1 MKERRRNS
9 RVRRILAWVIAAAV
23 AVSIL
28 TIPQTESY
36 AAGGKVTKVAVSNL
50 PAKQLTLK
58 KGKTFTLKPKVTVTG
73 KISKKVT
80 YKTSNK
86 KIVTVSA
93 KGKITAKKKGT
104 AKIYVISKADK
115 KKKCTIT
122 VTVGTPVTKVKL
134 NKTKSTMTVGKKQT
148 LKATVTPKKASS
160 RAVVWKSSN
169 TKIATV
175 SSKGVVKAKKAGT
188 ATITATAKDGSGKKA
203 ACKITVKKKK
213 TAKPANDPTPI
224 PPAPTGSV
232 VIKSLTILGNAD
244 IQVVLSAKQA
254 LKASDFTVSSKVN
267 GYGKYVRKC
276 VLDSVTTTD
285 QITYRIHLNRQDV
298 LFNSNMV
305 QVSVSKLKTS
315 KEAVYRK
322 AASTITTSEVK
333 IFAKGDG
340 FNTKKDVTYYK
351 PDISGLAVITVG
363 ELPPGVSY
371 KEVQTGS
378 NSNYLEFTGVLT
390 ASGIY
395 TTKIDVVDELGNKI
409 HHTITWKI
417 WDAQTIVAEDIIQYG
432 YLQNPD
438 AAAGKPDGAYTS
450 KSDAQILPRGGSS
463 TYTYEVVSK
472 ADCMELTPDGFYA
485 YGTIDTRQAGTYSMK
500 VKITDKKDSAI
511 FTYCTVTFV
520 ITKGIRVKGTFV
532 DLDGHKIKNTVSDTF
547 WCYIK
552 SKWTDRAYS
561 IDLKKEIGKYNSSTG
576 TVYFDVPEGNYDIRV
591 VNKAGGVEKYLENYT
606 VSASTSNN
614 YQIVLPLYQITVASD
629 NTALGASSFGEWEE
643 ADGTLRG
650 KGEYLYLPVGNY
662 TLTSTAEKNGVTYQ
676 ATLKISVTNTTRSA
690 TVTAHVVAK

>member
-1 MKERRRNS
+1 MKERRKNS
-9 RVRRILAWVIAAAV
+9 TVGRILAWVIAAAV

-86 KIVTVSA
+86 KVVAVNA

-160 RAVVWKSSN
+160 KAVVWKSSN
-169 TKIATV
+169 TKVATV
-175 SSKGVVKAKKAGT
+175 TSKGVVKAKKAGT
-188 ATITATAKDGSGKKA
+188 VTITATAKDGSGKKA
-203 ACKITVKKKK
+203 TCKVTVKKK
-213 TAKPANDPTPI
+213 TVNPAPITPTPVE
-224 PPAPTGSV
+224 PV

-378 NSNYLEFTGVLT
+378 NSNYLEFTGVFT

-591 VNKAGGVEKYLENYT
+591 VNKTGGVEKYLENYT

-629 NTALGASSFGEWEE
+629 NTALGVSSFGEWEE

-662 TLTSTAEKNGVTYQ
+662 TLTSTAEKAGVTYQ
-676 ATLKISVTNTTRSA
+676 AILKISVTNTTRSA

>member
-1 MKERRRNS
+1 MKERRKNS
-9 RVRRILAWVIAAAV
+9 TVGRILAWVIAAAV

-86 KIVTVSA
+86 KVVAVNA

-160 RAVVWKSSN
+160 KAVVWKSSN
-169 TKIATV
+169 TKVATV
-175 SSKGVVKAKKAGT
+175 TSKGVVKAKKAGT
-188 ATITATAKDGSGKKA
+188 VTITATAKDGSGKKA
-203 ACKITVKKKK
+203 TCKVTVKKK
-213 TAKPANDPTPI
+213 TVNPAPITPTPVE
-224 PPAPTGSV
+224 PV

-378 NSNYLEFTGVLT
+378 NSNYLEFTGVFT

-591 VNKAGGVEKYLENYT
+591 VNKTGGVEKYLENYT

-629 NTALGASSFGEWEE
+629 NTALGVSSFGEWEE

-650 KGEYLYLPVGNY
+650 KGEYLYLLVGNY
-662 TLTSTAEKNGVTYQ
+662 TLTSTAEKAGVTYQ

>member
-1 MKERRRNS
+1 MKNGRTTMIK
-9 RVRRILAWVIAAAV
+9 RIFAVTLAFAV

-28 TIPQTESY
+28 TVPVQEAY
-36 AAGGKVTKVAVSNL
+36 AAGGKVKTVAVTNL

-58 KGKTFTLKPKVTVTG
+58 KGKTFTLKSKVTVTR
-73 KISKKVT
+73 KASKKVT

-86 KIVTVSA
+86 KIATVNA

-115 KKKCTIT
+115 KKKCTVT

-134 NKTKSTMTVGKKQT
+134 NKIKSTMTIGKKQT

-160 RAVVWKSSN
+160 KAVVWKSSN
-169 TKIATV
+169 KKVATV
-175 SSKGVVKAKKAGT
+175 TSKGVVKAKKAGT
-188 ATITATAKDGSGKKA
+188 VTITATAKDGSGKKA
-203 ACKITVKKKK
+203 TCKVTVKKK
-213 TAKPANDPTPI
+213 TVNPAPITPTPVE
-224 PPAPTGSV
+224 PV

-378 NSNYLEFTGVLT
+378 NSNYLEFTGVFT

-591 VNKAGGVEKYLENYT
+591 VNKTGGVEKYLENYT

-629 NTALGASSFGEWEE
+629 NTALGVSSFGEWEE

-662 TLTSTAEKNGVTYQ
+662 TLTSTAEKAGVTYQ

>member
-1 MKERRRNS
+1 MKERRKNS
-9 RVRRILAWVIAAAV
+9 TVGRILAWVIAAAV

-86 KIVTVSA
+86 KVVAVNA

-115 KKKCTIT
+115 QKKCTIT

-160 RAVVWKSSN
+160 KAVVWKSSN
-169 TKIATV
+169 TKVATV
-175 SSKGVVKAKKAGT
+175 TSKGVVKAKKAGT
-188 ATITATAKDGSGKKA
+188 VTITATAKDGSGKKA
-203 ACKITVKKKK
+203 TCKVTVKKK
-213 TAKPANDPTPI
+213 TVNPAPITPTPVE
-224 PPAPTGSV
+224 PV

-378 NSNYLEFTGVLT
+378 NSNYLEFTGVFT

-591 VNKAGGVEKYLENYT
+591 VNKTGGVEKYLENYT

-629 NTALGASSFGEWEE
+629 NTALGVSSFGEWEE

-662 TLTSTAEKNGVTYQ
+662 TLTSTAEKAGVTYQ

>member
-86 KIVTVSA
+86 KVVAVNA

-169 TKIATV
+169 KKVATV
-175 SSKGVVKAKKAGT
+175 TSKGVVKAKKAGT
-188 ATITATAKDGSGKKA
+188 VTITAIAKDGSGKKA
-203 ACKITVKKKK
+203 ACKITVKKK
-213 TAKPANDPTPI
+213 TTVKPADPEPT
-224 PPAPTGSV
+224 APT

-305 QVSVSKLKTS
+305 QVSVPKLKTR

-378 NSNYLEFTGVLT
+378 NSNYLEFTGALT

-409 HHTITWKI
+409 HHTITWKV
-417 WDAQTIVAEDIIQYG
+417 WDDQTIVAEDIIQYG
-432 YLQNPD
+432 NLKNPD

-450 KSDAQILPRGGSS
+450 KDDVQILPRGGSS

-485 YGTIDTRQAGTYSMK
+485 YGTIDTSQAGTYTMK
-500 VKITDKKDSAI
+500 VKITDKKDSSI

-520 ITKGIRVKGTFV
+520 IAKGIRVNGTFV

-547 WCYIK
+547 LCYIK
-552 SKWTDRAYS
+552 SRWTDRAYS
-561 IDLKKEIGKYNSSTG
+561 IDLRKEIGKYNSSTG

-591 VNKAGGVEKYLENYT
+591 VNKTGGVEKYLENYT

-629 NTALGASSFGEWEE
+629 NTALGVSSFGEWEE

-662 TLTSTAEKNGVTYQ
+662 TLTSTAEKAGVTYQ

>member
-1 MKERRRNS
+1 MKERRKNS
-9 RVRRILAWVIAAAV
+9 TVGRILAWVIAAAV

-86 KIVTVSA
+86 KVVAVNA

-160 RAVVWKSSN
+160 KAVVWKSSN
-169 TKIATV
+169 TKVATV
-175 SSKGVVKAKKAGT
+175 TSKGVVKAKKAGT
-188 ATITATAKDGSGKKA
+188 VTITATAKDGSGKKET
-203 ACKITVKKKK
+203 CKVTVKKK
-213 TAKPANDPTPI
+213 TVNPAPITPTPVE
-224 PPAPTGSV
+224 PV

-378 NSNYLEFTGVLT
+378 NSNYLEFTGVFT

-591 VNKAGGVEKYLENYT
+591 VNKTGGVEKYLENYT

-629 NTALGASSFGEWEE
+629 NTALGVSSFGEWEE

-662 TLTSTAEKNGVTYQ
+662 TLTSTAEKAGVTYQ

>member
-1 MKERRRNS
+1 MKERRKNS
-9 RVRRILAWVIAAAV
+9 TVGRILAWVIAAAV

-86 KIVTVSA
+86 KVVAVNA

-160 RAVVWKSSN
+160 KAVVWKSSN
-169 TKIATV
+169 TKVATV
-175 SSKGVVKAKKAGT
+175 TSKGVVKAKKAGT
-188 ATITATAKDGSGKKA
+188 VTITATAKDGSGKKA
-203 ACKITVKKKK
+203 TCKVTVKKK
-213 TAKPANDPTPI
+213 TVNPAPITPTPVE
-224 PPAPTGSV
+224 PV

-378 NSNYLEFTGVLT
+378 NSNYLEFTSVFT

-591 VNKAGGVEKYLENYT
+591 VNKTGGVEKYLENYT

-629 NTALGASSFGEWEE
+629 NTALGVSSFGEWEE

-662 TLTSTAEKNGVTYQ
+662 TLTSTAEKAGVTYQ

>member
-1 MKERRRNS
+1 MKERRKNS
-9 RVRRILAWVIAAAV
+9 PVRRILAWVIAAAV

-86 KIVTVSA
+86 KVVAVNA

-115 KKKCTIT
+115 KKKCTIM

-175 SSKGVVKAKKAGT
+175 SSKGIVKAKKAGT
-188 ATITATAKDGSGKKA
+188 VTITAIAKDGSGKKA
-203 ACKITVKKKK
+203 TCKITVKKK
-213 TAKPANDPTPI
+213 TVKPANDPTPVT
-224 PPAPTGSV
+224 PTPNEPV
-232 VIKSLTILGNAD
+232 VINSLTILGNAD
-244 IQVVLSAKQA
+244 IQVVLSAEQA
-254 LKASDFTVSSKVN
+254 LSASDFTVSSKVN
-267 GYGKYVRKC
+267 GYGNYVRKC

-305 QVSVSKLKTS
+305 QVSVPKLKTS

-322 AASTITTSEVK
+322 AADEITTGEVK

-340 FNTKKDVTYYK
+340 FNTKKDITYYK
-351 PDISGLAVITVG
+351 PNISGLAVFTVG

-371 KEVQTGS
+371 KEVQKGS
-378 NSNYLEFTGVLT
+378 ASNYLEFTGVFT

-409 HHTITWKI
+409 HHTVTWKV

-432 YLQNPD
+432 
-438 AAAGKPDGAYTS
+438 
-450 KSDAQILPRGGSS
+450 
-463 TYTYEVVSK
+463 
-472 ADCMELTPDGFYA
+472 
-485 YGTIDTRQAGTYSMK
+485 
-500 VKITDKKDSAI
+500 
-511 FTYCTVTFV
+511 
-520 ITKGIRVKGTFV
+520 
-532 DLDGHKIKNTVSDTF
+532 
-547 WCYIK
+547 
-552 SKWTDRAYS
+552 
-561 IDLKKEIGKYNSSTG
+561 
-576 TVYFDVPEGNYDIRV
+576 
-591 VNKAGGVEKYLENYT
+591 
-606 VSASTSNN
+606 
-614 YQIVLPLYQITVASD
+614 
-629 NTALGASSFGEWEE
+629 
-643 ADGTLRG
+643 
-650 KGEYLYLPVGNY
+650 
-662 TLTSTAEKNGVTYQ
+662 
-676 ATLKISVTNTTRSA
+676 
-690 TVTAHVVAK
+690 

>member
-1 MKERRRNS
+1 MKERRKNS
-9 RVRRILAWVIAAAV
+9 PVRRILAWVIAVAV

-50 PAKQLTLK
+50 LAKQLTLK

-86 KIVTVSA
+86 KVVTVNA

-160 RAVVWKSSN
+160 KAVVWKSSN
-169 TKIATV
+169 KKVATV
-175 SSKGVVKAKKAGT
+175 TSKGVVKAKKAGT
-188 ATITATAKDGSGKKA
+188 VTITATAKDGSGKKA
-203 ACKITVKKKK
+203 ACKITVKKK
-213 TAKPANDPTPI
+213 TTVKPADPEPT
-224 PPAPTGSV
+224 APT

-378 NSNYLEFTGVLT
+378 NSNYLEFTGVFT

-591 VNKAGGVEKYLENYT
+591 VNKTGGVEKYLENYT

-629 NTALGASSFGEWEE
+629 NTALGVSSFGEWEE

-662 TLTSTAEKNGVTYQ
+662 TLTSTAEKAGVTYQ

>member
-1 MKERRRNS
+1 MKERRKNS
-9 RVRRILAWVIAAAV
+9 TVGRILAWVIAAAV

-86 KIVTVSA
+86 KVVAVNA

-122 VTVGTPVTKVKL
+122 VTVGTPVT
-134 NKTKSTMTVGKKQT
+134 MRVGKKQT

-203 ACKITVKKKK
+203 ACKITVKKKTTVK
-213 TAKPANDPTPI
+213 PVDPEPTAP
-224 PPAPTGSV
+224 

-305 QVSVSKLKTS
+305 QVSVPKLKTS

-340 FNTKKDVTYYK
+340 FNTKKDITYYK
-351 PDISGLAVITVG
+351 PDISGLAVFTVG

-378 NSNYLEFTGVLT
+378 NSNYLEFTGVFT

-450 KSDAQILPRGGSS
+450 KDDAQILPRGGSS

-485 YGTIDTRQAGTYSMK
+485 YGTIDTSQAGTYTMK

-520 ITKGIRVKGTFV
+520 IAKGIRVNGTFV

-547 WCYIK
+547 LCYIK
-552 SKWTDRAYS
+552 SRWTDRAYS

-576 TVYFDVPEGNYDIRV
+576 TVYFDVTEGNYDIRV
-591 VNKAGGVEKYLENYT
+591 VNKTGGVEKYLENYM
-606 VSASTSNN
+606 VSTATSNN

-629 NTALGASSFGEWEE
+629 NTALSASSFGEWEE

-662 TLTSTAEKNGVTYQ
+662 TLTSTAEKAGVTYQ

>member
-1 MKERRRNS
+1 MKERRKNS
-9 RVRRILAWVIAAAV
+9 PVRRILAWVIAVAV

-50 PAKQLTLK
+50 LAKQLTLK

-86 KIVTVSA
+86 KVVTVNA

-351 PDISGLAVITVG
+351 PDISGLAVFTVG

-378 NSNYLEFTGVLT
+378 NSNYLEFTGVFT

-438 AAAGKPDGAYTS
+438 VAAGKPDGAYTS

-463 TYTYEVVSK
+463 TYTYEVVSR

-591 VNKAGGVEKYLENYT
+591 VNKTGGVEKYLENYT

-629 NTALGASSFGEWEE
+629 NTALGVSSFGEWEE

-662 TLTSTAEKNGVTYQ
+662 TLTSTAEKAGVTYQ
-676 ATLKISVTNTTRSA
+676 ATLQISVTDTTRSA

>member
-1 MKERRRNS
+1 MKERRKNS
-9 RVRRILAWVIAAAV
+9 TVGRILAWVIAAAV

-86 KIVTVSA
+86 KVVAVNA

-122 VTVGTPVTKVKL
+122 VTAGTPVTKVKL

-160 RAVVWKSSN
+160 KAVVWKSSN
-169 TKIATV
+169 TKVATV
-175 SSKGVVKAKKAGT
+175 TSKGVVKAKKAGT
-188 ATITATAKDGSGKKA
+188 VTITATAKDGSGKKA
-203 ACKITVKKKK
+203 TCKVTVKKK
-213 TAKPANDPTPI
+213 TVNPAPITPTPVE
-224 PPAPTGSV
+224 PV

-378 NSNYLEFTGVLT
+378 NSNYLEFTGVFT

-591 VNKAGGVEKYLENYT
+591 VNKTGGVEKYLENYT

-629 NTALGASSFGEWEE
+629 NTALGVSSFGEWEE

-662 TLTSTAEKNGVTYQ
+662 TLTSTAEKAGVTYQ

>member
-1 MKERRRNS
+1 MKERRKNS
-9 RVRRILAWVIAAAV
+9 PVRRILAWVIAVAV

-50 PAKQLTLK
+50 LAKQLTLK

-86 KIVTVSA
+86 KVVTVNA

-378 NSNYLEFTGVLT
+378 NSNYLEFTGVFT

-438 AAAGKPDGAYTS
+438 VAAGKPDGAYTS

-591 VNKAGGVEKYLENYT
+591 VNKTGGVEKYLENYT

-629 NTALGASSFGEWEE
+629 NTALGVSSFGEWEE

>member
-1 MKERRRNS
+1 MKERRKNLL
-9 RVRRILAWVIAAAV
+9 VRRILAWVIAAAV

-28 TIPQTESY
+28 TVPQAESY
-36 AAGGKVTKVAVSNL
+36 AAGGKVTKVSVSNL

-104 AKIYVISKADK
+104 AKIYVISKANK

-160 RAVVWKSSN
+160 KAVVWKSSN
-169 TKIATV
+169 TKVATV
-175 SSKGVVKAKKAGT
+175 TSKGVVKAKKAGT
-188 ATITATAKDGSGKKA
+188 VTITATAKDGSGKKA
-203 ACKITVKKKK
+203 TCKITVKKK
-213 TAKPANDPTPI
+213 TTVKPADPEPT
-224 PPAPTGSV
+224 APT

-305 QVSVSKLKTS
+305 QVSVPKLKTS

-351 PDISGLAVITVG
+351 PDISGLAVFTVG

-378 NSNYLEFTGVLT
+378 NSNYLEFTGALT
-390 ASGIY
+390 ESGIY

-409 HHTITWKI
+409 HHTITWKV

-432 YLQNPD
+432 NLKNPD
-438 AAAGKPDGAYTS
+438 AAAGKSDGAYTS
-450 KSDAQILPRGGSS
+450 KDDAQILPRGGSG

-485 YGTIDTRQAGTYSMK
+485 YGTIDTSQAGTYTMK

-520 ITKGIRVKGTFV
+520 IAKGIRVNGTFV

-547 WCYIK
+547 LCYIK
-552 SKWTDRAYS
+552 SRWTDRAYS
-561 IDLKKEIGKYNSSTG
+561 IDLKKEIGKYNSSIG

-591 VNKAGGVEKYLENYT
+591 VNKTGGVEKYLENYT

-614 YQIVLPLYQITVASD
+614 YQIVLPLYQITVTSD
-629 NTALGASSFGEWEE
+629 NTALSASSFGEWEE

-662 TLTSTAEKNGVTYQ
+662 TLTSTAEKNGITYQ

>member
-1 MKERRRNS
+1 MKERRKNS
-9 RVRRILAWVIAAAV
+9 TVGRILAWVIAAAV

-86 KIVTVSA
+86 KVVAVNA

-160 RAVVWKSSN
+160 KAVVWKSSN
-169 TKIATV
+169 TKVATV
-175 SSKGVVKAKKAGT
+175 TSKGVVKAKKAGT
-188 ATITATAKDGSGKKA
+188 VTITATAKDGSGKKA
-203 ACKITVKKKK
+203 TCKVTVKKK
-213 TAKPANDPTPI
+213 TVN
-224 PPAPTGSV
+224 PAPITPTSVEPV

-378 NSNYLEFTGVLT
+378 NSNYLEFTGVFT

-591 VNKAGGVEKYLENYT
+591 VNKTGGVEKYLENYT

-629 NTALGASSFGEWEE
+629 NTALGVSSFGEWEE

-662 TLTSTAEKNGVTYQ
+662 TLTSTAEKAGVTYQ

>member
-1 MKERRRNS
+1 MKERRKNS
-9 RVRRILAWVIAAAV
+9 PVRRILAWVIAAAV

-58 KGKTFTLKPKVTVTG
+58 KGKTFTIKPKVTVTG

-86 KIVTVSA
+86 KVVAVNA

-175 SSKGVVKAKKAGT
+175 SSKGIVKAKKAGT
-188 ATITATAKDGSGKKA
+188 VTITAIAKDGSGKKA
-203 ACKITVKKKK
+203 TCKITVKKK
-213 TAKPANDPTPI
+213 TVKPANDPTPVT
-224 PPAPTGSV
+224 PTPTEPV
-232 VIKSLTILGNAD
+232 VINSLTILGNAD
-244 IQVVLSAKQA
+244 IQVVLSAEQA
-254 LKASDFTVSSKVN
+254 LSASDFTVSSKVN
-267 GYGKYVRKC
+267 GYGNYVRKC

-305 QVSVSKLKTS
+305 QVSVPKLKTS

-322 AASTITTSEVK
+322 AADEITTGEVK

-340 FNTKKDVTYYK
+340 FNTKKDITYYK
-351 PDISGLAVITVG
+351 PDISGLAVFTVG

-378 NSNYLEFTGVLT
+378 ASNYLEFTGVFT

-409 HHTITWKI
+409 HHTITWKV

-432 YLQNPD
+432 NLKNPD

-450 KSDAQILPRGGSS
+450 KDDVQILPRGGSG

-485 YGTIDTRQAGTYSMK
+485 YGTIDTSQAGTYTMK
-500 VKITDKKDSAI
+500 VKITDKKNSAI

-520 ITKGIRVKGTFV
+520 IAKGIRVNGTFV

-547 WCYIK
+547 LCYIK
-552 SKWTDRAYS
+552 SRWTDRAYS

-591 VNKAGGVEKYLENYT
+591 VNKTGGVEKYLENYT

-614 YQIVLPLYQITVASD
+614 YQIVLPLYQITVVSD
-629 NTALGASSFGEWEE
+629 NTALSASSFGEWEE

-662 TLTSTAEKNGVTYQ
+662 TLTGTAEKNGVTYQ
-676 ATLKISVTNTTRSA
+676 ATLQISVTDTTRSA

>member
-1 MKERRRNS
+1 MKERRKNS
-9 RVRRILAWVIAAAV
+9 PVRRILAWVIAAAV

-86 KIVTVSA
+86 KVVAVNA

-175 SSKGVVKAKKAGT
+175 SSKGIVKAKKAGMV
-188 ATITATAKDGSGKKA
+188 TITAIAKDGSGKKA
-203 ACKITVKKKK
+203 TCKITVKKK
-213 TAKPANDPTPI
+213 TVKPANDPTPVT
-224 PPAPTGSV
+224 PTPTEPV
-232 VIKSLTILGNAD
+232 VINSLTILGNAD
-244 IQVVLSAKQA
+244 IQVVLSAEQA
-254 LKASDFTVSSKVN
+254 LSASDFTVSSKVN
-267 GYGKYVRKC
+267 GYGNYVRKC

-305 QVSVSKLKTS
+305 QVSVPKLKTS

-322 AASTITTSEVK
+322 AADEITTGEVK

-340 FNTKKDVTYYK
+340 FNTKKDITYYK
-351 PDISGLAVITVG
+351 PNISGLAVFTVG

-371 KEVQTGS
+371 KEVQKGS
-378 NSNYLEFTGVLT
+378 ASNYLEFTGVFT

-409 HHTITWKI
+409 HHTVTWKV

-485 YGTIDTRQAGTYSMK
+485 YGTIDTRQAGTYTMK
-500 VKITDKKDSAI
+500 VKITDKKNSAI

-520 ITKGIRVKGTFV
+520 IEKGIRVKGTFV

-547 WCYIK
+547 CCYIK
-552 SKWTDRAYS
+552 SKWMDRAYS
-561 IDLKKEIGKYNSSTG
+561 IDLRKEIGKYNSSTG

-591 VNKAGGVEKYLENYT
+591 VNKTGGVEKYLENYT
-606 VSASTSNN
+606 VSTSTSNN

-629 NTALGASSFGEWEE
+629 NTALSASSFGEWEE
-643 ADGTLRG
+643 TDGTLRG

-662 TLTSTAEKNGVTYQ
+662 TLTGIAEKNGVTYQ
-676 ATLKISVTNTTRSA
+676 ATLQISVTDTTRSA

>member
-1 MKERRRNS
+1 MKERRKNS
-9 RVRRILAWVIAAAV
+9 LVRRILAWVIAAAV

-28 TIPQTESY
+28 TVPQAESY

-86 KIVTVSA
+86 KVVAVNA

-160 RAVVWKSSN
+160 KAVVWKSSN
-169 TKIATV
+169 TKVATV
-175 SSKGVVKAKKAGT
+175 TSKGVVKAKKAGT
-188 ATITATAKDGSGKKA
+188 VTITATAKDGSGKKA

-298 LFNSNMV
+298 LFNNNMI

-340 FNTKKDVTYYK
+340 FNTKKDITYYK
-351 PDISGLAVITVG
+351 PDISGLAIFTVG

-378 NSNYLEFTGVLT
+378 NSNYLEFTGVFT

-409 HHTITWKI
+409 HHTITWKV

-591 VNKAGGVEKYLENYT
+591 VNKTGGVEKYLENYT

-629 NTALGASSFGEWEE
+629 NTALGVSSFGEWEE

>member
-1 MKERRRNS
+1 M
-9 RVRRILAWVIAAAV
+9 
-23 AVSIL
+23 
-28 TIPQTESY
+28 
-36 AAGGKVTKVAVSNL
+36 
-50 PAKQLTLK
+50 
-58 KGKTFTLKPKVTVTG
+58 
-73 KISKKVT
+73 
-80 YKTSNK
+80 
-86 KIVTVSA
+86 
-93 KGKITAKKKGT
+93 
-104 AKIYVISKADK
+104 
-115 KKKCTIT
+115 
-122 VTVGTPVTKVKL
+122 
-134 NKTKSTMTVGKKQT
+134 
-148 LKATVTPKKASS
+148 
-160 RAVVWKSSN
+160 
-169 TKIATV
+169 
-175 SSKGVVKAKKAGT
+175 
-188 ATITATAKDGSGKKA
+188 
-203 ACKITVKKKK
+203 
-213 TAKPANDPTPI
+213 
-224 PPAPTGSV
+224 
-232 VIKSLTILGNAD
+232 IKSLTILGNAD

-305 QVSVSKLKTS
+305 QVSVPKLKTS

-351 PDISGLAVITVG
+351 PDISGLAVFTVG

-409 HHTITWKI
+409 HHTITWKV
-417 WDAQTIVAEDIIQYG
+417 WDDQTIVAEDIIQYG
-432 YLQNPD
+432 NLKNPD

-450 KSDAQILPRGGSS
+450 KEDAQILPRGGSS

-472 ADCMELTPDGFYA
+472 TDCMELTPDGFYA
-485 YGTIDTRQAGTYSMK
+485 YGTIDTSQAGTYTMK
-500 VKITDKKDSAI
+500 VKITDKKDSSI

-520 ITKGIRVKGTFV
+520 IAKGIRVKGTFV

-547 WCYIK
+547 LCYIK
-552 SKWTDRAYS
+552 SRWTDRAYS

-591 VNKAGGVEKYLENYT
+591 VNKAGGVEKYLGNYT

-629 NTALGASSFGEWEE
+629 NTALSASSFGEWEE
-643 ADGTLRG
+643 TDGTLRG

-662 TLTSTAEKNGVTYQ
+662 TLNSTAEKAGVTYQ

-690 TVTAHVVAK
+690 TVTAHVVAQ

>member
-1 MKERRRNS
+1 MKERRKNS
-9 RVRRILAWVIAAAV
+9 TVGRILAWVIAAAV

-86 KIVTVSA
+86 KVVAVNA

-115 KKKCTIT
+115 KKECTIT

-160 RAVVWKSSN
+160 KAVVWKSSN
-169 TKIATV
+169 TKVATV
-175 SSKGVVKAKKAGT
+175 TSKGVVKAKKAGT
-188 ATITATAKDGSGKKA
+188 VTITATAKDGSGKKA
-203 ACKITVKKKK
+203 TCKVTVKKK
-213 TAKPANDPTPI
+213 TVNPAPITPTPVE
-224 PPAPTGSV
+224 PV

-378 NSNYLEFTGVLT
+378 NSNYLEFTGVFT

-591 VNKAGGVEKYLENYT
+591 VNKTGGVEKYLENYT

-629 NTALGASSFGEWEE
+629 NTALGVSSFGEWEE

-662 TLTSTAEKNGVTYQ
+662 TLTSTAEKAGVTYQ

>member
-1 MKERRRNS
+1 MKERRKNS
-9 RVRRILAWVIAAAV
+9 TVGRILAWVIAAAV

-86 KIVTVSA
+86 KVVAVNA

-160 RAVVWKSSN
+160 KAVVWKSSN
-169 TKIATV
+169 TKVATV
-175 SSKGVVKAKKAGT
+175 TSKGVVKAKKAGT
-188 ATITATAKDGSGKKA
+188 VTITATAKDGSGKKA
-203 ACKITVKKKK
+203 TCKVTVKKK
-213 TAKPANDPTPI
+213 TVNPAPITPTPVE
-224 PPAPTGSV
+224 PV

-378 NSNYLEFTGVLT
+378 NSNYLEFTGVFT

-438 AAAGKPDGAYTS
+438 EAAGKPDGAYTS

-591 VNKAGGVEKYLENYT
+591 VNKTGGVEKYLENYT

-629 NTALGASSFGEWEE
+629 NTALGVSSFGEWEE

-662 TLTSTAEKNGVTYQ
+662 TLTSTAEKAGVTYQ

>member
-1 MKERRRNS
+1 MKKHTKMS
-9 RVRRILAWVIAAAV
+9 VLKRILAIVIAAAV

-28 TIPQTESY
+28 TVPDVEVS
-36 AAGGKVTKVAVSNL
+36 AATGKVKSVAVTNL

-58 KGKTFTLKPKVTVTG
+58 KGKTFTLKSKVTVTG
-73 KISKKVT
+73 KVSKKVT

-86 KIVTVSA
+86 KIATVNA

-160 RAVVWKSSN
+160 KAVVWKSSN
-169 TKIATV
+169 TKVATV
-175 SSKGVVKAKKAGT
+175 TSKGVVKAKKAGT
-188 ATITATAKDGSGKKA
+188 VTITATAKDGSGKKA
-203 ACKITVKKKK
+203 TCKVTVKKK
-213 TAKPANDPTPI
+213 TVNPAPITPTPVE
-224 PPAPTGSV
+224 PV

-378 NSNYLEFTGVLT
+378 NSNYLEFTGVFT

-591 VNKAGGVEKYLENYT
+591 VNKTGGVEKYLENYT

-629 NTALGASSFGEWEE
+629 NTALGVSSFGEWEE

-662 TLTSTAEKNGVTYQ
+662 TLTSTAEKAGVTYQ

>member
-1 MKERRRNS
+1 MKERRKNS
-9 RVRRILAWVIAAAV
+9 TVGRILAWVIAAAV

-86 KIVTVSA
+86 KVVAVNA

-160 RAVVWKSSN
+160 KAVVWKSSN
-169 TKIATV
+169 TKVATV
-175 SSKGVVKAKKAGT
+175 TSKGVVKAKKAGT
-188 ATITATAKDGSGKKA
+188 VTITATAKDGSGKKA
-203 ACKITVKKKK
+203 TCKVTVKKK
-213 TAKPANDPTPI
+213 TVNPAPITPTPVE
-224 PPAPTGSV
+224 PV

-378 NSNYLEFTGVLT
+378 NSNYLEFTGVFT

-591 VNKAGGVEKYLENYT
+591 VNKTGGVEKYLENYT
-606 VSASTSNN
+606 VSASTSDN

-629 NTALGASSFGEWEE
+629 NTALGVSSFGEWEE

-662 TLTSTAEKNGVTYQ
+662 TLTSTAEKAGVTYQ

>member
-1 MKERRRNS
+1 MKERRKNS
-9 RVRRILAWVIAAAV
+9 TVGRILAWVIAAAV

-86 KIVTVSA
+86 KVVAVNA

-160 RAVVWKSSN
+160 KAVVWKSSN
-169 TKIATV
+169 TKVATV
-175 SSKGVVKAKKAGT
+175 TSKGVVKAKKAGT
-188 ATITATAKDGSGKKA
+188 VTITATAKDGSGKKA
-203 ACKITVKKKK
+203 TCKVTVKKK
-213 TAKPANDPTPI
+213 TVNPAPITPTPVE
-224 PPAPTGSV
+224 PV

-378 NSNYLEFTGVLT
+378 NSNYLEFTGVFT

-591 VNKAGGVEKYLENYT
+591 VNKTGGVEKYLENYT

-629 NTALGASSFGEWEE
+629 NTTLGVSSFGEWEE

-662 TLTSTAEKNGVTYQ
+662 TLTSTAEKAGVTYQ

>member
-1 MKERRRNS
+1 MKERRKNS
-9 RVRRILAWVIAAAV
+9 TVGRILAWVIAAAV

-86 KIVTVSA
+86 KVVAVNA

-122 VTVGTPVTKVKL
+122 VTVGILVTKVKL

-160 RAVVWKSSN
+160 KAVVWKSSN
-169 TKIATV
+169 TKVATV
-175 SSKGVVKAKKAGT
+175 TSKGVVKAKKAGT
-188 ATITATAKDGSGKKA
+188 VTITATAKDGSGKKA
-203 ACKITVKKKK
+203 TCKVTVKKK
-213 TAKPANDPTPI
+213 TVNPAPITPTPVE
-224 PPAPTGSV
+224 PV

-378 NSNYLEFTGVLT
+378 NSNYLEFTGVFT

-591 VNKAGGVEKYLENYT
+591 VNKTGGVEKYLENYT

-629 NTALGASSFGEWEE
+629 NTALGVSSFGEWEE

-662 TLTSTAEKNGVTYQ
+662 TLTSTAEKAGVTYQ

>member
-1 MKERRRNS
+1 
-9 RVRRILAWVIAAAV
+9 
-23 AVSIL
+23 
-28 TIPQTESY
+28 
-36 AAGGKVTKVAVSNL
+36 
-50 PAKQLTLK
+50 
-58 KGKTFTLKPKVTVTG
+58 
-73 KISKKVT
+73 
-80 YKTSNK
+80 
-86 KIVTVSA
+86 
-93 KGKITAKKKGT
+93 
-104 AKIYVISKADK
+104 
-115 KKKCTIT
+115 
-122 VTVGTPVTKVKL
+122 
-134 NKTKSTMTVGKKQT
+134 
-148 LKATVTPKKASS
+148 
-160 RAVVWKSSN
+160 
-169 TKIATV
+169 
-175 SSKGVVKAKKAGT
+175 
-188 ATITATAKDGSGKKA
+188 
-203 ACKITVKKKK
+203 
-213 TAKPANDPTPI
+213 
-224 PPAPTGSV
+224 
-232 VIKSLTILGNAD
+232 
-244 IQVVLSAKQA
+244 
-254 LKASDFTVSSKVN
+254 
-267 GYGKYVRKC
+267 
-276 VLDSVTTTD
+276 
-285 QITYRIHLNRQDV
+285 
-298 LFNSNMV
+298 MV
-305 QVSVSKLKTS
+305 QVSVPKLKTS

-351 PDISGLAVITVG
+351 PDISGLAVFTVG

-409 HHTITWKI
+409 HHTITWKV
-417 WDAQTIVAEDIIQYG
+417 WDDQTIVAEDIIQYG
-432 YLQNPD
+432 NLKNPD

-450 KSDAQILPRGGSS
+450 KEDAQILPRGGSS

-485 YGTIDTRQAGTYSMK
+485 YGTIDTSQAGTYTMK
-500 VKITDKKDSAI
+500 VKITDKKDSSI

-520 ITKGIRVKGTFV
+520 IAKGIRVNGTFV

-547 WCYIK
+547 LCYIK
-552 SKWTDRAYS
+552 SRWTDRAYS

-676 ATLKISVTNTTRSA
+676 ATLKISVTNTTRA
-690 TVTAHVVAK
+690 NMVTAHVVAQ

>member
-86 KIVTVSA
+86 KVVAVNA

-169 TKIATV
+169 KKVATV
-175 SSKGVVKAKKAGT
+175 TSKGVVKAKKAGT
-188 ATITATAKDGSGKKA
+188 VTITAIAKDGSGKKA
-203 ACKITVKKKK
+203 ACKITVKKK
-213 TAKPANDPTPI
+213 TTVKPADPEPT
-224 PPAPTGSV
+224 APT

-305 QVSVSKLKTS
+305 QVSVPKLKTS

-378 NSNYLEFTGVLT
+378 NSNYLEFTGALT

-409 HHTITWKI
+409 HHTITWKV
-417 WDAQTIVAEDIIQYG
+417 WDDQTIVAEDIIQYG
-432 YLQNPD
+432 NLKNPD

-450 KSDAQILPRGGSS
+450 KDDVQILPRGGSS

-485 YGTIDTRQAGTYSMK
+485 YGTIDTSQAGTYTMK
-500 VKITDKKDSAI
+500 VKITDKKDSSI

-520 ITKGIRVKGTFV
+520 IAKGIRVNGTFV

-547 WCYIK
+547 LCYIK
-552 SKWTDRAYS
+552 SRWTDRAYS

-591 VNKAGGVEKYLENYT
+591 VNKTGGVEKYLENYT

-629 NTALGASSFGEWEE
+629 NTALGVSSFGEWEE

-662 TLTSTAEKNGVTYQ
+662 TLTSTAEKAGVTYQ

>member
-1 MKERRRNS
+1 MKERRKNS
-9 RVRRILAWVIAAAV
+9 TVGRILAWVIAAAV

-86 KIVTVSA
+86 KVVAVNA

-160 RAVVWKSSN
+160 KAVVWKSSN
-169 TKIATV
+169 TKVATV
-175 SSKGVVKAKKAGT
+175 TSKGVVKAKKAGT
-188 ATITATAKDGSGKKA
+188 VTITATAKDGSGKKA
-203 ACKITVKKKK
+203 TCKVTVKKK
-213 TAKPANDPTPI
+213 TVNPAPITPTPVE
-224 PPAPTGSV
+224 PV

-378 NSNYLEFTGVLT
+378 NSNYLEFTGVFT

-561 IDLKKEIGKYNSSTG
+561 IDLKKEIGKYNSSTE

-591 VNKAGGVEKYLENYT
+591 VNKTGGVEKYLENYT

-629 NTALGASSFGEWEE
+629 NTALGVSSFGEWEE

-662 TLTSTAEKNGVTYQ
+662 TLTSTAEKAGVTYQ

>member
-1 MKERRRNS
+1 MKERRKNS
-9 RVRRILAWVIAAAV
+9 PVRRILAWVIAVAV

-86 KIVTVSA
+86 KVVAVNA

-160 RAVVWKSSN
+160 KAVVWKSSN
-169 TKIATV
+169 KKVATV
-175 SSKGVVKAKKAGT
+175 TSKGVVKAKKAGT
-188 ATITATAKDGSGKKA
+188 VTITATAKDGSGKKA
-203 ACKITVKKKK
+203 ACKITVNKK
-213 TAKPANDPTPI
+213 TTVKPADPEPT
-224 PPAPTGSV
+224 APT

-305 QVSVSKLKTS
+305 QVSVPKLKTS

-351 PDISGLAVITVG
+351 PDISGLAVFTVG

-378 NSNYLEFTGVLT
+378 NSNYLEFTGVFT

-409 HHTITWKI
+409 HHTITWKV
-417 WDAQTIVAEDIIQYG
+417 WDDQTIVAEDIIQYG
-432 YLQNPD
+432 NLKNPD

-450 KSDAQILPRGGSS
+450 KEDAQILPRGGSS

-485 YGTIDTRQAGTYSMK
+485 YGTIDTSQAGTYTMK
-500 VKITDKKDSAI
+500 VKITDKKDSSI

-520 ITKGIRVKGTFV
+520 IAKGIRVNGTFV

-547 WCYIK
+547 LCYIK
-552 SKWTDRAYS
+552 SRWTDRAYS

-629 NTALGASSFGEWEE
+629 NTALSASSFGEWEE

-650 KGEYLYLPVGNY
+650 KGEYLYLPVGSY

-690 TVTAHVVAK
+690 TVTAHVVAQ

>member
-1 MKERRRNS
+1 MKERRKNS
-9 RVRRILAWVIAAAV
+9 TVGRILAWVIAAAV

-36 AAGGKVTKVAVSNL
+36 AAGGKATKVAVSNL

-86 KIVTVSA
+86 KVVAVNA

-160 RAVVWKSSN
+160 KAVVWKSSN
-169 TKIATV
+169 TKVATV
-175 SSKGVVKAKKAGT
+175 TSKGVVKAKKAGT
-188 ATITATAKDGSGKKA
+188 VTITATAKDGSGKKA
-203 ACKITVKKKK
+203 TCKVTVKKK
-213 TAKPANDPTPI
+213 TVNPAPITPTPVE
-224 PPAPTGSV
+224 PV

-378 NSNYLEFTGVLT
+378 NSNYLEFTGVFT

-591 VNKAGGVEKYLENYT
+591 VNKTGGVEKYLENYT

-629 NTALGASSFGEWEE
+629 NTALGVSSFGEWEE

-662 TLTSTAEKNGVTYQ
+662 TLTSTAEKAGVTYQ

>member
-1 MKERRRNS
+1 MKERRKNS
-9 RVRRILAWVIAAAV
+9 TVGRILAWVIAAAV

-86 KIVTVSA
+86 KVVAVNA

-160 RAVVWKSSN
+160 KAVVWKSSN
-169 TKIATV
+169 TKVATV
-175 SSKGVVKAKKAGT
+175 TSKGVVKAKKAGT
-188 ATITATAKDGSGKKA
+188 VTITATAKDGSGKKA
-203 ACKITVKKKK
+203 TCKVTVKKK
-213 TAKPANDPTPI
+213 TVNPAPITPTPVE
-224 PPAPTGSV
+224 PV
-232 VIKSLTILGNAD
+232 VIKSLTILENAD

-378 NSNYLEFTGVLT
+378 NSNYLEFTGVFT

-591 VNKAGGVEKYLENYT
+591 VNKTGGVEKYLENYT

-629 NTALGASSFGEWEE
+629 NTALGVSSFGEWEE

-662 TLTSTAEKNGVTYQ
+662 TLTSTAEKAGVTYQ

>member
-1 MKERRRNS
+1 MKERRKNS
-9 RVRRILAWVIAAAV
+9 PVRRILAWVIAVAV

-50 PAKQLTLK
+50 LAKQLTLK

-86 KIVTVSA
+86 KVVTVNA

-378 NSNYLEFTGVLT
+378 NSNYLEFTGVFT

-438 AAAGKPDGAYTS
+438 AAAGKTDGAYTS

-591 VNKAGGVEKYLENYT
+591 VNKTGGVEKYLENYT

-629 NTALGASSFGEWEE
+629 NTALGVSSFGEWEE

-662 TLTSTAEKNGVTYQ
+662 TLTSTAEKAGVTYQ

>member
-1 MKERRRNS
+1 MKERRKNS
-9 RVRRILAWVIAAAV
+9 TVGRILAWVIAAAV

-86 KIVTVSA
+86 KVVAVNA

-104 AKIYVISKADK
+104 AKIYVISKTDK

-160 RAVVWKSSN
+160 KAVVWKSSN
-169 TKIATV
+169 TKVATV
-175 SSKGVVKAKKAGT
+175 TSKGVVKAKKAGT
-188 ATITATAKDGSGKKA
+188 VTITATAKDGSGKKA
-203 ACKITVKKKK
+203 TCKVTVKKK
-213 TAKPANDPTPI
+213 TVNPAPITPTPVE
-224 PPAPTGSV
+224 PV

-378 NSNYLEFTGVLT
+378 NSNYLEFTGVFT

-591 VNKAGGVEKYLENYT
+591 VNKTGGVEKYLENYT

-629 NTALGASSFGEWEE
+629 NTALGVSSFGEWEE

-662 TLTSTAEKNGVTYQ
+662 TLTSTAEKAGVTYQ

>member
-1 MKERRRNS
+1 MKERRKNS
-9 RVRRILAWVIAAAV
+9 TVGRILAWVIAAAV

-86 KIVTVSA
+86 KVVAVNA

-160 RAVVWKSSN
+160 KAVVWKSSN
-169 TKIATV
+169 TKVATV
-175 SSKGVVKAKKAGT
+175 TSKGVVKAKKAGT
-188 ATITATAKDGSGKKA
+188 VTITATAKDGSGKKA
-203 ACKITVKKKK
+203 TCKVTVKKK
-213 TAKPANDPTPI
+213 TVNPAPITPTPVE
-224 PPAPTGSV
+224 PV

-340 FNTKKDVTYYK
+340 FNTKNDVTYYK

-378 NSNYLEFTGVLT
+378 NSNYLEFTGVFT

-485 YGTIDTRQAGTYSMK
+485 YGTIDARQAGTYSMK

-591 VNKAGGVEKYLENYT
+591 VNKTGGVEKYLENYT

-629 NTALGASSFGEWEE
+629 NTALGVSSFGEWEE

-662 TLTSTAEKNGVTYQ
+662 TLTSTAEKAGVTYQ

>member
-1 MKERRRNS
+1 MKERRKNS
-9 RVRRILAWVIAAAV
+9 TVGRILAWVIAVAV

-86 KIVTVSA
+86 KVVAVNA

-160 RAVVWKSSN
+160 KAVVWKSSN
-169 TKIATV
+169 TKVATV
-175 SSKGVVKAKKAGT
+175 
-188 ATITATAKDGSGKKA
+188 TITATAKDGSGKKA
-203 ACKITVKKKK
+203 TCKVTVKKK
-213 TAKPANDPTPI
+213 TVNPAPITPTPVE
-224 PPAPTGSV
+224 PV

-305 QVSVSKLKTS
+305 QVSVPKLKTS

-351 PDISGLAVITVG
+351 PDISGLAVFTVG

-409 HHTITWKI
+409 YHTITWKV
-417 WDAQTIVAEDIIQYG
+417 WDDQTIVAEDIIQYG
-432 YLQNPD
+432 NLKNPD

-450 KSDAQILPRGGSS
+450 KEDAQILPRGGSS

-485 YGTIDTRQAGTYSMK
+485 YGTIDTSQAGTYTMK
-500 VKITDKKDSAI
+500 VKITGKKDSSI

-520 ITKGIRVKGTFV
+520 IAKGIRVNGTFV

-547 WCYIK
+547 LCYIK
-552 SKWTDRAYS
+552 SRWTDRAYS

-662 TLTSTAEKNGVTYQ
+662 TLTSTAEKAGVTYQ